1 MKLGASLQESGRAVR
16 CNLRPAMKRDRG
28 FSLPSLAGSV
38 FTLLIVQGSSGGINS
53 LLSQV

>member
-28 FSLPSLAGSV
+28 FPLPSLAGSELN
-38 FTLLIVQGSSGGINS
+38 LLIILFSGKFS
-53 LLSQV
+53 KA